1 MQSLTLTL
9 QRNCSSLDDV
19 MPSVGS
25 RSLSQPQLVD
35 RDQRIDKTG
44 TLYDDERTMNGATDM
59 AIVERVLK
67 GDVDAFAVLVTK
79 YQDRIYSAVLNYVS
93 NPEDAVDVAQET
105 FVKAYSK
112 LRSFDSASAFYTW
125 LYRIAINTAIDFL
138 RRRKSRPA
146 DSLDDEKYTET
157 GFEPVSK
164 DLSSDPEMMLTRG
177 EQMQALRTAIQS
189 LSEKLRSVVVLHDVE
204 GLSQEEVAEIL
215 GVPVGTVKSRVSR
228 ARAEL
233 RYVLRKQIGEVL

>member
-1 MQSLTLTL
+1 MQSIVCTL
-9 QRNCSSLDDV
+9 
-19 MPSVGS
+19 
-25 RSLSQPQLVD
+25 D
-35 RDQRIDKTG
+35 RTEL
-44 TLYDDERTMNGATDM
+44 LYNEERRMNGVTDK

-67 GDVDAFAVLVTK
+67 GDIDAFAVLVNK

-146 DSLDDEKYTET
+146 DSLDDDKYSEY
-157 GFEPVSK
+157 GFEPVST
-164 DLSSDPEMMLTRG
+164 DLSADPEMVLSRG
-177 EQMQALRTAIQS
+177 EQMQTLRNAIQS

-215 GVPVGTVKSRVSR
+215 GIPVGTVKSRVSR

-233 RYVLRKQIGEVL
+233 RYVLQKQLGEVL

>member
-1 MQSLTLTL
+1 MQSATITL
-9 QRNCSSLDDV
+9 N
-19 MPSVGS
+19 
-25 RSLSQPQLVD
+25 
-35 RDQRIDKTG
+35 KTG
-44 TLYDDERTMNGATDM
+44 LLSGEERGMNGVADRI
-59 AIVERVLK
+59 IVERVLK
-67 GDVDAFAVLVTK
+67 GDVDAFAVLVNK

-138 RRRKSRPA
+138 RRRKSKPA

-157 GFEPVSK
+157 GFEPVST
-164 DLSSDPEMMLTRG
+164 DLASDPVVALSRG
-177 EQMQALRTAIQS
+177 EQMQALRAAIQS
-189 LSEKLRSVVVLHDVE
+189 LSEKLRSVIVLHDVE

-233 RYVLRKQIGEVL
+233 RYILQKQLGEVL